1 MSQTNGR
8 DWTRE
13 RWRKQYVREP
23 LQHRAWP
30 VMARGL
36 RELLNALAEA
46 MPHASRDDIEAAF
59 RYGRTIF
66 AEVLLYRCGKMG
78 GSCRPRGFR
87 EDDVERALRFVEAGV
102 AGMAP
107 TRN

>member
-1 MSQTNGR
+1 LQR
-8 DWTRE
+8 DHVAV
-13 RWRKQYVREP
+13 QI
-23 LQHRAWP
+23 WP
-30 VMARGL
+30 
-36 RELLNALAEA
+36 
-46 MPHASRDDIEAAF
+46 F
-59 RYGRTIF
+59 F